1 MTTGLEP
8 GLGFQS
14 LVVGGANQLAV
25 SAARAMAE
33 SAQPPF
39 NPLILY
45 GAEGLGKSHL
55 LHAIG
60 HLRLEVEPRAVVRTI
75 GWGELV
81 EGWRASQSM
90 RRGGE
95 YLSQFS
101 ECGLLL
107 LDDVQ
112 RLLEKNEGR
121 GPILALLQRRLISG
135 RSTVLASRRSPS
147 DLALVDD
154 PAGRLFATGL
164 GVELTLP
171 DAAMRWEI
179 MYRRSTEGG
188 VEMAPAVLEEI
199 AGLPFSSVRDLVGA
213 ANRLLAFQAVS
224 PASLDPAQAR
234 VLITGVLDE
243 PRPDAGVPTNGHEP
257 PPRAAVDPRPVE
269 EESDEFGSF
278 LSDVV
283 ASVSQQVDRWRGR
296 LADAMLRWQGEG
308 YHTARLQ
315 ALLDQELATQPEQ
328 LLRRFET
335 DIDQLRRLEAEA
347 RELAPDIALHEAFK
361 DPDQLELAQQLVD
374 EARVRD
380 LTVSQ
385 PQSQFRL
392 DDLVIGPSNR
402 LAIDAVRGVVAEPGQ
417 GPNPLLVVGESGVG
431 KTHLLHGMGNALMES
446 GLRGVVCLGAH
457 ALEGSLQEALD
468 ADQLVAWRRRFR
480 WAGAILIDD
489 LHLLAGRSAMQDELA
504 GLLDQL
510 LGSNRQVVFSS
521 AVPVAELSGLSPAL
535 LARLGAGI
543 VVEIPRPDRE
553 VRLGVVR
560 QLLSATDAEGD
571 AELAEYLASRPA
583 DAVRA
588 VQAMVQRVVR
598 AAATEPGSLR
608 IGLARQVLEA
618 SRPAPRATPA
628 KAGVLGPTV
637 GGPRLRE
644 KLVLVWPNAGD
655 RLIEDFR

>member
-1 MTTGLEP
+1 MSTGLEP

-25 SAARAMAE
+25 SAGRAMAE

-60 HLRLEVEPRAVVRTI
+60 NLRLEVEPRAVVRTV

-81 EGWRASQSM
+81 EGWRAAQSLG
-90 RRGGE
+90 RGAE

-107 LDDVQ
+107 LDDVH

-121 GPILALLQRRLISG
+121 GPILALLQRRLAGG
-135 RSTVLASRRSPS
+135 RSTVLASRRAPS
-147 DLALVDD
+147 ELALVDD
-154 PAGRLFATGL
+154 PAGRLFASGL
-164 GVELTLP
+164 GVELSLP
-171 DAAMRWEI
+171 DAAMRWDI
-179 MYRRSTEGG
+179 MYRRSAEGG

-199 AGLPFSSVRDLVGA
+199 ASLPFASIRDLVGA

-257 PPRAAVDPRPVE
+257 SRAPADPRPVE

-361 DPDQLELAQQLVD
+361 DPDQLELAKQLVD

-380 LTVSQ
+380 LADSQ
-385 PQSQFRL
+385 PQAQFRL
-392 DDLVIGPSNR
+392 DDLVVGPSNR
-402 LAIDAVRGVVAEPGQ
+402 LAIDAVRNVVVEPAR

-431 KTHLLHGMGNALMES
+431 KTHLLHAMGNGLVES

-457 ALEGSLQEALD
+457 ALEASLQEALD
-468 ADQLVAWRRRFR
+468 ADQLVGWRRRFR
-480 WAGAILIDD
+480 WAGALLIDD

-504 GLLDQL
+504 GLLEQL
-510 LGSNRQVVFSS
+510 LESGRQVVFSS

-535 LARLGAGI
+535 LTRLGAGI

-560 QLLSATDAEGD
+560 QLLSATEAEAD
-571 AELAEYLASRPA
+571 AELAEYIASRPA

-588 VQAMVQRVVR
+588 VQAMVHRVIR
-598 AAATEPGSLR
+598 AASSEPGSLGV
-608 IGLARQVLEA
+608 GLARQVLEA
-618 SRPAPRATPA
+618 SRPAPRATPTR
-628 KAGVLGPTV
+628 AGVLGPTV
-637 GGPRLRE
+637 GGTRLRE
-644 KLVLVWPNAGD
+644 KLVLVWPDAGE

>member
-1 MTTGLEP
+1 MSPGLEP

-60 HLRLEVEPRAVVRTI
+60 HLRLEVEPRAVVRAI

-81 EGWRASQSM
+81 EGWRASQSLG
-90 RRGGE
+90 RGAE

-107 LDDVQ
+107 LDDVH

-121 GPILALLQRRLISG
+121 GPILALLQRRLASG
-135 RSTVLASRRSPS
+135 RSTVLASRRAPS

-188 VEMAPAVLEEI
+188 VAMAPAVLEEI
-199 AGLPFSSVRDLVGA
+199 AGLPFASIRDLVGA

-257 PPRAAVDPRPVE
+257 ARAAADPRLVDE
-269 EESDEFGSF
+269 EGDEFGSF

-335 DIDQLRRLEAEA
+335 DIEQLRRLEAEA

-380 LTVSQ
+380 LAASQ

-392 DDLVIGPSNR
+392 DDLVVGPSNR

-431 KTHLLHGMGNALMES
+431 KTHLLHAMGNALIES

-457 ALEGSLQEALD
+457 ALEASLQEALD
-468 ADQLVAWRRRFR
+468 ADQLIAWRRRFR

-504 GLLDQL
+504 GLLEQL
-510 LGSNRQVVFSS
+510 LGGGRQVVFSS

-535 LARLGAGI
+535 LARVGAGI

-560 QLLSATDAEGD
+560 QLLSATDAEAD

-583 DAVRA
+583 EAVRA
-588 VQAMVQRVVR
+588 VQAMVQRVLR
-598 AAATEPGSLR
+598 AAASEPGSLGA
-608 IGLARQVLEA
+608 GLARQVLET
-618 SRPAPRATPA
+618 SRPTPRAISA